1 MAPPTPVYSG
11 KEIRHQYATYLE
23 DPLDHKCLLR
33 SLTQYECTFKV
44 SPNNLTPAKI
54 ICLPFKRLF
63 QRCLMPV
70 VETVDGKKVRYNK
83 WTNIE
88 VTDETTNRDLLEQSR
103 YGKDIEEFMEAEKE
117 LQRYMENLEREERT
131 NES

>member
-1 MAPPTPVYSG
+1 M
-11 KEIRHQYATYLE
+11 
-23 DPLDHKCLLR
+23 
-33 SLTQYECTFKV
+33 
-44 SPNNLTPAKI
+44 PA
-54 ICLPFKRLF
+54 
-63 QRCLMPV
+63 

-117 LQRYMENLEREERT
+117 LQRYMENLERGIDK
-131 NES
+131 

>member
-1 MAPPTPVYSG
+1 
-11 KEIRHQYATYLE
+11 
-23 DPLDHKCLLR
+23 
-33 SLTQYECTFKV
+33 
-44 SPNNLTPAKI
+44 
-54 ICLPFKRLF
+54 
-63 QRCLMPV
+63 MPV

-131 NES
+131 KEKQEVFVDRCIDINAEYSQAAVCCISFHLYNSLGP